1 MAEYISSDT
10 IGVSKG
16 DVIWFKRFGAP
27 VSWVNPDDYL
37 LICPEQGAF
46 IGYKAGITISDGG
59 KAFIPCL
66 ITLYIPEG
74 AKRSS
79 AYGNKCRCDKAK
91 VLDIRTFGNQRRDNA
106 ISYYDHS
113 FVYEI
118 NKEVSVLDFDENRWH
133 ECAPGIHFFM
143 SEKEALEYFNW

>member
-10 IGVSKG
+10 INVGKG

-27 VSWVNPDDYL
+27 VSWINPDDYP

-59 KAFIPCL
+59 KVFIPCL
-66 ITLYIPEG
+66 ITLYIPKD

-79 AYGNKCRCDKAK
+79 AYGNKCRCNKAK
-91 VLDIRTFGNQRRDNA
+91 VLDIRTFGGQRRDSA

-118 NKEVSVLDFDENRWH
+118 NKEISVPDFDENRWH

-143 SEKEALEYFNW
+143 SEKEALEYWH

>member
-1 MAEYISSDT
+1 MAEFISSD
-10 IGVSKG
+10 IISVSKG

-27 VSWVNPDDYL
+27 VSWVNPDDYP

-66 ITLYIPEG
+66 ITLYIPED

-91 VLDIRTFGNQRRDNA
+91 VLNITTFGGEKRATA
-106 ISYYDHS
+106 ISQYDPD
-113 FVYEI
+113 FIYEVD
-118 NKEVSVLDFDENRWH
+118 KEVSVPDFDENRWH

-143 SEKEALEYFNW
+143 SEKEALNYWG